1 VDLVSALGWAG
12 SALLV
17 YSVLQSRMLR
27 LRVLNLA
34 ASAALVV
41 FNAVIGVWPMVAMNV
56 ALCLINAWFMIGLL
70 RQRQGGTAF
79 EWVDAAPDGPFVGRF
94 LARHRADVAH
104 FFPAALN
111 LRAALE
117 PAGAATTLDLATALC
132 ALVLHGDV
140 TVGLV
145 VAVAGAHG
153 AHPQGTANGTWRL
166 LVDYVIPGYRDYTA
180 GSLIYSG
187 AGPFIARGADR
198 VVAGPELATVQ
209 TYLGHAGFVRAD
221 EGWVRALRP

>member
-56 ALCLINAWFMIGLL
+56 ALCGINAWFMVTLL
-70 RQRQGGTAF
+70 RQRRVGSAF
-79 EWVDAAPDGPFVGRF
+79 EWVVVAPDDPFVGRF
-94 LARHRADVAH
+94 LARHGEDVAR
-104 FFPAALN
+104 FFPTALDHAAL
-111 LRAALE
+111 RPTPAA
-117 PAGAATTLDLATALC
+117 GTLC
-132 ALVLHGDV
+132 ALVLHADV
-140 TVGLV
+140 TAGLV
-145 VAVAGAHG
+145 VAVADA
-153 AHPQGTANGTWRL
+153 PDGTWRL

-180 GSLIYSG
+180 GSLIYSA
-187 AGPFIARGADR
+187 AGPFAAHGADR
-198 VVAGPELATVQ
+198 VVAGPDLGTVR
-209 TYLGHAGFVRAD
+209 TYLDHAGFVAAGA
-221 EGWVRALRP
+221 GWVRTLVS